1 MSIVQNLKT
10 IRSKYGYSQDRFS
23 EIMAVTKGMI
33 NSYELGR
40 ADPST
45 EFLLK
50 LSGMTGLSVDQLMY
64 GDIHLEN
71 LPEELGMNGVRE
83 PEEQYRHQNNLYD
96 LRNLVEEVKSL
107 REEVSK
113 LKGHKG

>member
-1 MSIVQNLKT
+1 
-10 IRSKYGYSQDRFS
+10 
-23 EIMAVTKGMI
+23 
-33 NSYELGR
+33 
-40 ADPST
+40 
-45 EFLLK
+45 
-50 LSGMTGLSVDQLMY
+50 MTGLSVDQLMY

-71 LPEELGMNGVRE
+71 LPEEFGMNGVRE

-113 LKGHKG
+113 LKGQKG